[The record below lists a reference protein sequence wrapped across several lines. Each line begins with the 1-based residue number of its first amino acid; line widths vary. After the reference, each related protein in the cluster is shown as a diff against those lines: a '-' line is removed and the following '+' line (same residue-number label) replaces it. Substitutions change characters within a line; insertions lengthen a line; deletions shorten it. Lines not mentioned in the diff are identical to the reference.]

1 MRNFGEVKEILG
13 QYGQE
18 HVLNFYNQLDSNKQ
32 IELLQRIPSLD
43 LNLINGLYNNAK
55 SETTNNT
62 FKSIFDNEITN
73 SNIKIDTHKQNAI
86 FNTLANLNSET
97 QLKLDNILHEDNQN
111 ASHQLLNFFKD
122 TKQENIENITDEELA
137 LVQKLYKISKE
148 EKKVESDT
156 IEPIAYMDKTK
167 LTDEE
172 IEKYTNIGIE
182 VIKKNEYAVV
192 TMAGGQGT
200 RLGYNGPK
208 GSYVLDVNPPKSLF
222 EIMCDNLKNIKQQYD
237 VIIPW
242 YIMTSR
248 ENNDD
253 TIKFFEDNNYFDY
266 PKDYIKFFIQGEL
279 PMLFTD
285 GKIVMENKWK
295 IKEGADGHGGIFNA
309 MKKNGIDKDMKNR
322 GIKYF
327 FVCGIDNILAKLADL
342 VFIGMMVS
350 EDVLIA
356 SKSVVKDNPKE
367 KVGVFCL
374 RNGRPS
380 VVEYSEISEDMSN
393 EVDEDGELKFG
404 EANILA
410 HIFNIEMLEKIDKEQ
425 LPYHVAFK
433 KTEYVDDN
441 GDVIEPEKE
450 NAYKF
455 ETFIFDAFYKADKML
470 VLRVKRNEEFA
481 PIKNK
486 EGVDSPET
494 AKELYNNYWNK

>member
-13 QYGQE
+13 EYGQE
-18 HVLNFYNQLDSNKQ
+18 HVLDFYNQLDSNKQ
-32 IELLQRIPSLD
+32 LELLQRIPSLD
-43 LNLINGLYNNAK
+43 LGLINGLYNNVK
-55 SETTNNT
+55 SENRNNN
-62 FKSIFDNEITN
+62 FKSIFDNELAS
-73 SNIKIDTHKQNAI
+73 SNIQLDTNKQNAI
-86 FNTLANLNSET
+86 FNTFTNLDS
-97 QLKLDNILHEDNQN
+97 QIQIKLDNILNQDSEN
-111 ASHQLLNFFKD
+111 ASHQLLSFFKETNKD
-122 TKQENIENITDEELA
+122 NIENITPSELE
-137 LVQKLYKISKE
+137 LVQRLYKIAKE
-148 EKKVESDT
+148 EVNIESDK
-156 IEPIAYMDKTK
+156 IEPISYLDKSK
-167 LTDEE
+167 LSDED

-182 VIKKNEYAVV
+182 VIKNNEYAVV

-222 EIMCDNLKNIKQQYD
+222 EIMCDNLKNIKEQYGA
-237 VIIPW
+237 IIPW

-248 ENNDD
+248 ENNKD
-253 TIKFFEDNNYFDY
+253 TIEFFENNNYFDY
-266 PKDYIKFFIQGEL
+266 PKEYIKFFIQGEL

-309 MKKNGIDKDMKNR
+309 MKKDGIDKEMKEK

-327 FVCGIDNILAKLADL
+327 FVCGIDNILAKLVDL
-342 VFIGMMVS
+342 VFIGMTVS
-350 EDVLIA
+350 ENVLIA

-380 VVEYSEISEDMSN
+380 VVEYSEISEEMSN
-393 EVDEDGELKFG
+393 ETDENGELKFG

-410 HIFNIEMLEKIDKEQ
+410 HIFNIEMLDKIDKEQ

-433 KTEYVDDN
+433 KTEYLNEKGEIV
-441 GDVIEPEKE
+441 VPEKE

-494 AKELYNNYWNK
+494 AKELYNSYWNK